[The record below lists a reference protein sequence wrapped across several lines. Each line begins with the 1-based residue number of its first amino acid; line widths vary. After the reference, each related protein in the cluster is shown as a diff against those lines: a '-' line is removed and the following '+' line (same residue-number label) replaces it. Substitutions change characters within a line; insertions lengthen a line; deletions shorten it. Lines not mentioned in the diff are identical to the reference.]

1 MNEVDFS
8 KVGLKMKQLRSE
20 RGITQEQVA
29 KDLNCTVP
37 FVSNVEN
44 NRAKLNLRV
53 LLYYSKLCNVSVDT
67 ILDAGRDIP
76 PLDEKEHQLNDEMLN
91 VFRGFSVTEKEKIIK
106 MLRIWQE
113 NNLLLFY
120 SCIAIIHLHDL
131 SSIYNI
137 FHCMILY
144 ILITSINNLQVTTF
158 PCFLLSFTL
167 IIL

>member
-20 RGITQEQVA
+20 RDITQEQVA

-67 ILDAGRDIP
+67 ILDAGRDLP
-76 PLDEKEHQLNDEMLN
+76 PLDEKERQLNDEVLN
-91 VFRGFSVTEKEKIIK
+91 VFRGFSVAEKEKIIK

-113 NNLLLFY
+113 K
-120 SCIAIIHLHDL
+120 
-131 SSIYNI
+131 
-137 FHCMILY
+137 
-144 ILITSINNLQVTTF
+144 
-158 PCFLLSFTL
+158 
-167 IIL
+167 

>member
-20 RGITQEQVA
+20 RSITQEQVA

-67 ILDAGRDIP
+67 ILDAGRDLP
-76 PLDEKEHQLNDEMLN
+76 PLDEKERQLNDEVLN
-91 VFRGFSVTEKEKIIK
+91 VFRGFSVAEKEKIIK

-113 NNLLLFY
+113 K
-120 SCIAIIHLHDL
+120 
-131 SSIYNI
+131 
-137 FHCMILY
+137 
-144 ILITSINNLQVTTF
+144 
-158 PCFLLSFTL
+158 
-167 IIL
+167 

>member
-76 PLDEKEHQLNDEMLN
+76 PLDEKEHQL
-91 VFRGFSVTEKEKIIK
+91 RKKKRSSRCYASG
-106 MLRIWQE
+106 RR
-113 NNLLLFY
+113 NNLLPFLY
-120 SCIAIIHLHDL
+120 PSMQEDL
-131 SSIYNI
+131 
-137 FHCMILY
+137 
-144 ILITSINNLQVTTF
+144 
-158 PCFLLSFTL
+158 
-167 IIL
+167 

>member
-8 KVGLKMKQLRSE
+8 KVGLKMKQSRSE

-67 ILDAGRDIP
+67 ILDAGRDLP
-76 PLDEKEHQLNDEMLN
+76 PLDEKERQLNDEVLN
-91 VFRGFSVTEKEKIIK
+91 VFRGFSVAEKEKIIK

-113 NNLLLFY
+113 K
-120 SCIAIIHLHDL
+120 
-131 SSIYNI
+131 
-137 FHCMILY
+137 
-144 ILITSINNLQVTTF
+144 
-158 PCFLLSFTL
+158 
-167 IIL
+167 

>member
-53 LLYYSKLCNVSVDT
+53 LLYS
-67 ILDAGRDIP
+67 
-76 PLDEKEHQLNDEMLN
+76 
-91 VFRGFSVTEKEKIIK
+91 
-106 MLRIWQE
+106 
-113 NNLLLFY
+113 
-120 SCIAIIHLHDL
+120 L
-131 SSIYNI
+131 SSATYPW
-137 FHCMILY
+137 ILFWMPEE
-144 ILITSINNLQVTTF
+144 I
-158 PCFLLSFTL
+158 FLLWMRKS
-167 IIL
+167 IS

>member
-8 KVGLKMKQLRSE
+8 KVGLKMKQLIIE

-67 ILDAGRDIP
+67 ILDAGRDLP
-76 PLDEKEHQLNDEMLN
+76 PLDEKERQLNDEVLN
-91 VFRGFSVTEKEKIIK
+91 VFRGFSVAEKEKIIK

-113 NNLLLFY
+113 K
-120 SCIAIIHLHDL
+120 
-131 SSIYNI
+131 
-137 FHCMILY
+137 
-144 ILITSINNLQVTTF
+144 
-158 PCFLLSFTL
+158 
-167 IIL
+167 

>member
-76 PLDEKEHQLNDEMLN
+76 PLECIPWFFCNRKRKDHQD
-91 VFRGFSVTEKEKIIK
+91 VTHLAGEIISCP
-106 MLRIWQE
+106 
-113 NNLLLFY
+113 FY
-120 SCIAIIHLHDL
+120 P
-131 SSIYNI
+131 
-137 FHCMILY
+137 
-144 ILITSINNLQVTTF
+144 QVCKRT
-158 PCFLLSFTL
+158 CQ
-167 IIL
+167 

>member
-20 RGITQEQVA
+20 RGITQEQA

-67 ILDAGRDIP
+67 ILDAGRDLP
-76 PLDEKEHQLNDEMLN
+76 PLDEKERQLNDEVLN
-91 VFRGFSVTEKEKIIK
+91 VFRGFSVAEKEKIIK

-113 NNLLLFY
+113 K
-120 SCIAIIHLHDL
+120 
-131 SSIYNI
+131 
-137 FHCMILY
+137 
-144 ILITSINNLQVTTF
+144 
-158 PCFLLSFTL
+158 
-167 IIL
+167 

>member
-37 FVSNVEN
+37 FVSNVE
-44 NRAKLNLRV
+44 KLNLRV

-113 NNLLLFY
+113 K
-120 SCIAIIHLHDL
+120 
-131 SSIYNI
+131 
-137 FHCMILY
+137 
-144 ILITSINNLQVTTF
+144 
-158 PCFLLSFTL
+158 
-167 IIL
+167 

>member
-53 LLYYSKLCNVSVDT
+53 LLITQS
-67 ILDAGRDIP
+67 
-76 PLDEKEHQLNDEMLN
+76 
-91 VFRGFSVTEKEKIIK
+91 FVTYPWTRFWMREEI
-106 MLRIWQE
+106 
-113 NNLLLFY
+113 
-120 SCIAIIHLHDL
+120 
-131 SSIYNI
+131 
-137 FHCMILY
+137 
-144 ILITSINNLQVTTF
+144 
-158 PCFLLSFTL
+158 FLLWMKKSAS
-167 IIL
+167 

>member
-8 KVGLKMKQLRSE
+8 KVGLKMKRLRSE

-67 ILDAGRDIP
+67 ILDAGRDLP
-76 PLDEKEHQLNDEMLN
+76 PLDEKERQLNDEVLN
-91 VFRGFSVTEKEKIIK
+91 VFRGFSVAEKEKIIK

-113 NNLLLFY
+113 K
-120 SCIAIIHLHDL
+120 
-131 SSIYNI
+131 
-137 FHCMILY
+137 
-144 ILITSINNLQVTTF
+144 
-158 PCFLLSFTL
+158 
-167 IIL
+167 

>member
-53 LLYYSKLCNVSVDT
+53 LLYSKLCNVSVDT
-67 ILDAGRDIP
+67 ILDAGRDLP
-76 PLDEKEHQLNDEMLN
+76 PLDEKERQLNDEVLN
-91 VFRGFSVTEKEKIIK
+91 VFRGFSVAEKEKIIK

-113 NNLLLFY
+113 K
-120 SCIAIIHLHDL
+120 
-131 SSIYNI
+131 
-137 FHCMILY
+137 
-144 ILITSINNLQVTTF
+144 
-158 PCFLLSFTL
+158 
-167 IIL
+167 

>member
-8 KVGLKMKQLRSE
+8 KVRLKMKQLRSE

-67 ILDAGRDIP
+67 ILDAGRDLP
-76 PLDEKEHQLNDEMLN
+76 PLDEKERQLNDEVLN
-91 VFRGFSVTEKEKIIK
+91 VFRGFSVAEKEKIIK

-113 NNLLLFY
+113 K
-120 SCIAIIHLHDL
+120 
-131 SSIYNI
+131 
-137 FHCMILY
+137 
-144 ILITSINNLQVTTF
+144 
-158 PCFLLSFTL
+158 
-167 IIL
+167 

>member
-8 KVGLKMKQLRSE
+8 KVELKMKQLRSE

-67 ILDAGRDIP
+67 ILDAGRDLP
-76 PLDEKEHQLNDEMLN
+76 PLDEKERQLNDEVLN
-91 VFRGFSVTEKEKIIK
+91 VFRGFSVAEKEKIIK

-113 NNLLLFY
+113 K
-120 SCIAIIHLHDL
+120 
-131 SSIYNI
+131 
-137 FHCMILY
+137 
-144 ILITSINNLQVTTF
+144 
-158 PCFLLSFTL
+158 
-167 IIL
+167 

>member
-53 LLYYSKLCNVSVDT
+53 LSSATYPW
-67 ILDAGRDIP
+67 ILFWMPEEI
-76 PLDEKEHQLNDEMLN
+76 
-91 VFRGFSVTEKEKIIK
+91 
-106 MLRIWQE
+106 
-113 NNLLLFY
+113 
-120 SCIAIIHLHDL
+120 
-131 SSIYNI
+131 
-137 FHCMILY
+137 
-144 ILITSINNLQVTTF
+144 
-158 PCFLLSFTL
+158 FLLWMRKS
-167 IIL
+167 IS

>member
-8 KVGLKMKQLRSE
+8 KVGLKKKQLRSE

-29 KDLNCTVP
+29 IDLNCTVP

-67 ILDAGRDIP
+67 ILDAGRDLP
-76 PLDEKEHQLNDEMLN
+76 PLDEKERQLNDEVLN
-91 VFRGFSVTEKEKIIK
+91 VFRGFSVAEKEKIIK

-113 NNLLLFY
+113 K
-120 SCIAIIHLHDL
+120 
-131 SSIYNI
+131 
-137 FHCMILY
+137 
-144 ILITSINNLQVTTF
+144 
-158 PCFLLSFTL
+158 
-167 IIL
+167 

>member
-67 ILDAGRDIP
+67 ILDAGRDLP
-76 PLDEKEHQLNDEMLN
+76 PLDEKERQLNDEVLN
-91 VFRGFSVTEKEKIIK
+91 VFRGFSVAEKK
-106 MLRIWQE
+106 RSSRCYASGRR
-113 NNLLLFY
+113 NNLLLFI

-144 ILITSINNLQVTTF
+144 ILITSINNLQVQL
-158 PCFLLSFTL
+158 FLVSYFLSH
-167 IIL
+167 

>member
-8 KVGLKMKQLRSE
+8 KVGSKMKQLRSE

-67 ILDAGRDIP
+67 ILDAGRDLP
-76 PLDEKEHQLNDEMLN
+76 PLDEKERQLNDEVLN
-91 VFRGFSVTEKEKIIK
+91 VFRGFSVAEKEKIIK

-113 NNLLLFY
+113 K
-120 SCIAIIHLHDL
+120 
-131 SSIYNI
+131 
-137 FHCMILY
+137 
-144 ILITSINNLQVTTF
+144 
-158 PCFLLSFTL
+158 
-167 IIL
+167 

>member
-1 MNEVDFS
+1 MIIGKIYNNIYLYNIVIHYNSKEPSNERSRFFKS
-8 KVGLKMKQLRSE
+8 RIKNEQLRSE

-67 ILDAGRDIP
+67 ILDAGRGLP
-76 PLDEKEHQLNDEMLN
+76 PLDEKERQLNDEVLN
-91 VFRGFSVTEKEKIIK
+91 DIPWFFSCGKERSIK
-106 MLRIWQE
+106 MLRICRR

-120 SCIAIIHLHDL
+120 FLHSNNT
-131 SSIYNI
+131 SS
-137 FHCMILY
+137 
-144 ILITSINNLQVTTF
+144 
-158 PCFLLSFTL
+158 
-167 IIL
+167 

>member
-76 PLDEKEHQLNDEMLN
+76 PLDEMLN
-91 VFRGFSVTEKEKIIK
+91 VFRGFSVTAKEKIIK

-113 NNLLLFY
+113 K
-120 SCIAIIHLHDL
+120 
-131 SSIYNI
+131 
-137 FHCMILY
+137 
-144 ILITSINNLQVTTF
+144 
-158 PCFLLSFTL
+158 
-167 IIL
+167 

>member
-1 MNEVDFS
+1 MNEVDLS
-8 KVGLKMKQLRSE
+8 KVGLKMKQLKSE

-67 ILDAGRDIP
+67 ILDAGRDLP
-76 PLDEKEHQLNDEMLN
+76 PLDEKERQLNDEVLN
-91 VFRGFSVTEKEKIIK
+91 VFRGFSVAEKEKIIK

-113 NNLLLFY
+113 K
-120 SCIAIIHLHDL
+120 
-131 SSIYNI
+131 
-137 FHCMILY
+137 
-144 ILITSINNLQVTTF
+144 
-158 PCFLLSFTL
+158 
-167 IIL
+167 

>member
-53 LLYYSKLCNVSVDT
+53 LLYYSSSAT
-67 ILDAGRDIP
+67 YPWILFWMPEEI
-76 PLDEKEHQLNDEMLN
+76 
-91 VFRGFSVTEKEKIIK
+91 
-106 MLRIWQE
+106 
-113 NNLLLFY
+113 
-120 SCIAIIHLHDL
+120 
-131 SSIYNI
+131 
-137 FHCMILY
+137 
-144 ILITSINNLQVTTF
+144 
-158 PCFLLSFTL
+158 FLLWMRKS
-167 IIL
+167 IS

>member
-8 KVGLKMKQLRSE
+8 KVGLKMNKLRSE

-67 ILDAGRDIP
+67 ILDAGRDLP
-76 PLDEKEHQLNDEMLN
+76 PLDEKERQLNDEVLN
-91 VFRGFSVTEKEKIIK
+91 VFRGFSVAEKEKIIK

-113 NNLLLFY
+113 K
-120 SCIAIIHLHDL
+120 
-131 SSIYNI
+131 
-137 FHCMILY
+137 
-144 ILITSINNLQVTTF
+144 
-158 PCFLLSFTL
+158 
-167 IIL
+167 

>member
-1 MNEVDFS
+1 MKRSEINACIKDMERLIKAHGFELPPFCSFTPEEWKEKNHEYDEIRDNMLGWDITDYGLGDFS

-91 VFRGFSVTEKEKIIK
+91 VFRGFSVTAKEKIIK

-113 NNLLLFY
+113 K
-120 SCIAIIHLHDL
+120 
-131 SSIYNI
+131 
-137 FHCMILY
+137 
-144 ILITSINNLQVTTF
+144 
-158 PCFLLSFTL
+158 
-167 IIL
+167 

>member
-8 KVGLKMKQLRSE
+8 KVGLKMKQFRSE

-67 ILDAGRDIP
+67 ILDAGRDLP
-76 PLDEKEHQLNDEMLN
+76 PLDEKERQLNDEVLN
-91 VFRGFSVTEKEKIIK
+91 VFRGFSVAEKEKIIK

-113 NNLLLFY
+113 K
-120 SCIAIIHLHDL
+120 
-131 SSIYNI
+131 
-137 FHCMILY
+137 
-144 ILITSINNLQVTTF
+144 
-158 PCFLLSFTL
+158 
-167 IIL
+167 

>member
-8 KVGLKMKQLRSE
+8 KVGLKMKQLRS
-20 RGITQEQVA
+20 
-29 KDLNCTVP
+29 TVT

-113 NNLLLFY
+113 K
-120 SCIAIIHLHDL
+120 
-131 SSIYNI
+131 
-137 FHCMILY
+137 
-144 ILITSINNLQVTTF
+144 
-158 PCFLLSFTL
+158 
-167 IIL
+167 

>member
-44 NRAKLNLRV
+44 NRAKLNL
-53 LLYYSKLCNVSVDT
+53 
-67 ILDAGRDIP
+67 
-76 PLDEKEHQLNDEMLN
+76 KERQLNDEVLN
-91 VFRGFSVTEKEKIIK
+91 VFRGFSVAEKEKIIK

-113 NNLLLFY
+113 K
-120 SCIAIIHLHDL
+120 
-131 SSIYNI
+131 
-137 FHCMILY
+137 
-144 ILITSINNLQVTTF
+144 
-158 PCFLLSFTL
+158 
-167 IIL
+167 

>member
-67 ILDAGRDIP
+67 ILDAGRDLP
-76 PLDEKEHQLNDEMLN
+76 PLDEKERQLNDEVLN

-106 MLRIWQE
+106 MLRIKY
-113 NNLLLFY
+113 NFPLFFT
-120 SCIAIIHLHDL
+120 L
-131 SSIYNI
+131 S
-137 FHCMILY
+137 H
-144 ILITSINNLQVTTF
+144 INNSLVLTSPEYQGYIF
-158 PCFLLSFTL
+158 
-167 IIL
+167 

>member
-67 ILDAGRDIP
+67 ILDAGRDLP
-76 PLDEKEHQLNDEMLN
+76 PLDENERQLNDEVLN
-91 VFRGFSVTEKEKIIK
+91 VFRGFSVAEKEKIIK

-113 NNLLLFY
+113 K
-120 SCIAIIHLHDL
+120 
-131 SSIYNI
+131 
-137 FHCMILY
+137 
-144 ILITSINNLQVTTF
+144 
-158 PCFLLSFTL
+158 
-167 IIL
+167 

>member
-20 RGITQEQVA
+20 RGITQEQ
-29 KDLNCTVP
+29 
-37 FVSNVEN
+37 
-44 NRAKLNLRV
+44 
-53 LLYYSKLCNVSVDT
+53 VSVDT

-113 NNLLLFY
+113 K
-120 SCIAIIHLHDL
+120 
-131 SSIYNI
+131 
-137 FHCMILY
+137 
-144 ILITSINNLQVTTF
+144 
-158 PCFLLSFTL
+158 
-167 IIL
+167 

>member
-113 NNLLLFY
+113 KYSPALFIPKYARGPVDFYILLKILKHNRSLIPAF
-120 SCIAIIHLHDL
+120 
-131 SSIYNI
+131 
-137 FHCMILY
+137 LY
-144 ILITSINNLQVTTF
+144 INDSLILASSEHQCYIF
-158 PCFLLSFTL
+158 
-167 IIL
+167 